1 MGLKKHILD
10 ALICLTLQEKVHQ
23 NFYLAVHAI
32 AYLQSLSVIA
42 QTSTTLHELTS
53 WSDPSNYVSP
63 ETLLSLGLGLVLL
76 FSLLFM
82 GVCSKSDNFKS
93 TKYSL
98 FFRYLETIFLYI
110 ATMCQTIVLA
120 PLVKSSILVIQ
131 KSSNIVYL
139 LLAVVTLVVYLSA
152 VFPIGLYISS
162 NTSIL
167 TTPLDRKIAVL
178 NSALVLNIFR
188 VIFTGTKAIGSAV
201 HLISLALYVLCL
213 GLVTARNPIIS
224 YRNNILY

>member
-53 WSDPSNYVSP
+53 WSDPSSYVSP
-63 ETLLSLGLGLVLL
+63 ETLLSL
-76 FSLLFM
+76 
-82 GVCSKSDNFKS
+82 
-93 TKYSL
+93 
-98 FFRYLETIFLYI
+98 
-110 ATMCQTIVLA
+110 
-120 PLVKSSILVIQ
+120 
-131 KSSNIVYL
+131 
-139 LLAVVTLVVYLSA
+139 
-152 VFPIGLYISS
+152 IGLYISS

-201 HLISLALYVLCL
+201 HLISLALYVLCF